1 MARRRRNYYPR
12 EPYESLS
19 DRPYRPSQR
28 TVIKRPPQ
36 VQTPVAR
43 RVKTAVTPRA
53 RIAPKPARPKP
64 SSLGDK
70 AKRPLPRL
78 HHDPKIRKRLIRHR
92 LYEHPAL
99 LKDKRIRRC
108 IERIRNE
115 GRLRFQKMKNRIASS
130 GGNYKKIRRKTDEQ
144 REVETMARIARECK

>member
-1 MARRRRNYYPR
+1 MARRRRNYPR

-19 DRPYRPSQR
+19 DRPYRPSKR
-28 TVIKRPPQ
+28 TVLKRPPQ

-43 RVKTAVTPRA
+43 RQKPAVTPRVKT
-53 RIAPKPARPKP
+53 PKPAFRPA

-70 AKRPLPRL
+70 RKTKLPRL
-78 HHDPKIRKRLIRHR
+78 HRDPKIIKTLRRHR
-92 LYEHPAL
+92 LYDHPAL
-99 LKDKRIRRC
+99 IRRKQFRLC
-108 IERIRNE
+108 VERIRNE

-144 REVETMARIARECK
+144 REVETLARIAKECR